1 MTEEKENTLKRQA
14 DEEEVREGR
23 KVGRYREEEG
33 EVKPVRKAEE
43 KVEVKAGGSTMVET
57 IVKRD
62 YLKGIKIPRLRGKAE
77 KQDVREFEEKRGG
90 SEASARLFANV
101 PGNDEAMQKVQ
112 ALQQENKELNQQKE
126 ELLEENA
133 QRKQDAEGNR
143 MLLNEVLQEKEEAQ
157 QKERDLQQEK
167 EDLVQRIAELQNKNM
182 ALFVDVEV
190 SKYRKENSD
199 RDRKMVAELEEKV
212 ECPVCLVVPREGPV
226 PCCPHGHITC
236 SPCLGKLR
244 AEGRQEC
251 PTCRVP
257 IGEGRSALARIVIE
271 HMDHQCS
278 FQGCQVKVASKDY
291 RRHQED
297 CEHRR
302 VICPSSNFSCSKIMA
317 FCEVEEHAITCR
329 GVDQEEAMEVVSKC
343 EIREDEMHT
352 EQTLKWS
359 SQVMKTKDGEVFFL
373 RMNRI
378 DDVFSLE
385 VVMLGNEEECK
396 RFSVE
401 ASIIDAITEEV
412 ACKSVFHPRPISS
425 SNNTEI
431 CLNIKQAGFAKICKL
446 DKVRKCYQ
454 FNIFIKIDED

>member
-43 KVEVKAGGSTMVET
+43 KVEVKAGGSTRVET

-190 SKYRKENSD
+190 GKYRKENSD

-236 SPCLGKLR
+236 SPCLATESPKL
-244 AEGRQEC
+244 ASI
-251 PTCRVP
+251 TS
-257 IGEGRSALARIVIE
+257 SAWGAVQLFIYTIL
-271 HMDHQCS
+271 C
-278 FQGCQVKVASKDY
+278 G
-291 RRHQED
+291 
-297 CEHRR
+297 
-302 VICPSSNFSCSKIMA
+302 NFSRSR
-317 FCEVEEHAITCR
+317 ITPF
-329 GVDQEEAMEVVSKC
+329 G
-343 EIREDEMHT
+343 
-352 EQTLKWS
+352 
-359 SQVMKTKDGEVFFL
+359 
-373 RMNRI
+373 
-378 DDVFSLE
+378 
-385 VVMLGNEEECK
+385 K
-396 RFSVE
+396 RVN
-401 ASIIDAITEEV
+401 II
-412 ACKSVFHPRPISS
+412 
-425 SNNTEI
+425 
-431 CLNIKQAGFAKICKL
+431 
-446 DKVRKCYQ
+446 
-454 FNIFIKIDED
+454 